1 MEWGGVIWAMRRQSF
16 LKGKVERCQK
26 YTCQFTT
33 LALCFY
39 QKLLIPRT
47 ELVDLVYLL
56 DLLQYFTEI
65 PQKTLGLTQEPW
77 QFFFFFCLE
86 LRAENT
92 AC

>member
-1 MEWGGVIWAMRRQSF
+1 MPERISLERGWSGGCYLGNEKTKFSERE
-16 LKGKVERCQK
+16 VERCQK

-65 PQKTLGLTQEPW
+65 PQKTLGLT
-77 QFFFFFCLE
+77 
-86 LRAENT
+86 
-92 AC
+92 